1 MKSANFYSLFDESP
15 ANLRRLALILYSVL
29 GPFFIIVFVI
39 ASDKSE
45 TTKIGL
51 VIATVNLIISLA
63 WLWLRPKPRLIEWV
77 FPVSIVPA
85 LGCGIAFESLH
96 SNGLGFLLVLIAPT
110 VWASLLYPAP
120 IVITSLAVA
129 IGTVAFTIHHGTNDL
144 LITVINTALFSAFSG
159 FVALVVFYKAK
170 VLHEKSLQLKY
181 RDARWQS
188 LFSALTEGVI
198 LQDINGSVIECNRS
212 AENILGQ
219 RFDEMKHLPPF
230 LFCKWDCVNESGNVI
245 KQNEYPAAR
254 VLSEKKAVT
263 NLVLGIYKTE
273 NSCTWLQINTVP
285 VYDPESNKLKAFAT
299 SFHDITSQKLH
310 DEALL
315 QSEARYKQLAEIFP
329 ETIFETDFDFN
340 VTYINEYG
348 LKRFGLDPDLKNNRY
363 NLLNFVHDD
372 DKLPVFNRLTSRSS
386 GFTGS
391 YLEFKARDNTG
402 NIFEAMSFTTL
413 IFYNSK
419 PVGLRGFLLDI
430 TKRKLFEQQIQNNEQ
445 YLRALIDNISAGVV
459 IVDAETMLIEQVNSA
474 ALALLGKDI
483 LQVKGHHCKTHICPD
498 IPDSCPILTSGTDV
512 ENVER
517 YIIRSDGEQI
527 AVLKSVKRIFVN
539 SRTKLLE
546 TYVNIQSQ
554 KDAEKALLLKSDEID
569 RYFNSSM
576 DLLCITDT
584 TGNFIRVNPEWEHV
598 LGYELRYFEG
608 KNISH
613 FIHPD
618 DIGYFLENNSQL
630 GDESLKVTFECR
642 YKCKDH
648 SYRWIE
654 WRSTQK
660 NGLVYAASRDI
671 TDRKQAILDIEKV
684 NQFLE
689 FETARANALAAQA
702 EEANKAKSN
711 FLATMSHEIRTPM
724 NGVIGMTHMLLE
736 TDLTEQQRH
745 YTQIIKNSGD
755 SLLSLINDIL
765 DFSKI
770 EAGKIDIENISFDIH
785 QLLDNTTNAFQF
797 EAQRKNISLT
807 SSVDAD
813 VPVHLISDPLRIRQI
828 LVNLLSNAFK
838 FTERGSINVYCSLDT
853 IKEDSCIVRFHIC
866 DTGIGVPTDKQ
877 HLLFTRFSQVDSS
890 INRKFGGTGLG
901 LAISKRLAELL
912 GGTIGMESDFG
923 HGATFWFT
931 IDCYIVNNNDIRNT
945 QPVSDM
951 IVDDTFL
958 THVDLAGSGILLVE
972 DSLINQEV
980 AVGIL
985 KNLGLGAITIA
996 SNGSE
1001 AIEFLK
1007 KETFNLVLMDLQM
1020 PEMNGFQA
1028 TKIIRDESSEVL
1040 DHNVPII
1047 AMTANAT
1054 REDHHA
1060 CLHAGM
1066 NAYLSKPFDPDRL
1079 KELLK
1084 SHFKPKVPAAIQ
1096 RKKQVSE
1103 SFCDAAI
1110 FDYHE
1115 TMRRLLNDRTLLQ
1128 TVLKMFIDDTPLQL
1142 IQLRHHLEKKDLKAL
1157 ILRAHSLK
1165 GAASNVGA
1173 EQLRQTAASIES
1185 AARAENISTIFDS
1198 IVQFNDQFNVFVK
1211 KVVQYLETSTHT
1223 GLKNEIAGS

>member
-1 MKSANFYSLFDESP
+1 M
-15 ANLRRLALILYSVL
+15 
-29 GPFFIIVFVI
+29 
-39 ASDKSE
+39 
-45 TTKIGL
+45 
-51 VIATVNLIISLA
+51 
-63 WLWLRPKPRLIEWV
+63 
-77 FPVSIVPA
+77 
-85 LGCGIAFESLH
+85 GCGIAFESLH
-96 SNGLGFLLVLIAPT
+96 SNGLGFLLVLIAPI

-129 IGTVAFTIHHGTNDL
+129 IGTVAFTIYHDTNDL
-144 LITVINTALFSAFSG
+144 LITFINTALFSAFSG

-170 VLHEKSLQLKY
+170 TLHEKSLQLKY

-188 LFSALTEGVI
+188 LFSSLTEGVI

-212 AENILGQ
+212 AENILEQ
-219 RFDEMKHLPPF
+219 RFDEIKYLPPF
-230 LFCKWDCVNESGNVI
+230 LFCKWECVNESGSVI
-245 KQNEYPAAR
+245 KQDEYPAAR
-254 VLSEKKAVT
+254 VLSEKKAVH

-285 VYDPESNKLKAFAT
+285 VYDPVSNELKAFAT

-310 DEALL
+310 DETLL

-340 VTYINEYG
+340 ATYINGHG
-348 LKRFGLDPDLKNNRY
+348 LKRFGLDPDLKNNKY

-372 DKLPVFNRLTSRSS
+372 DKLTVFNRLISRTS
-386 GFTGS
+386 GFSGS
-391 YLEFKARDNTG
+391 YIEFKAQDNTG
-402 NIFEAMSFTTL
+402 NIFEAMAYTTL
-413 IFYNSK
+413 IVNNGK

-430 TKRKLFEQQIQNNEQ
+430 TTRKLFEQQLQNNEL
-445 YLRALIDNISAGVV
+445 YLRTLIDNISAGVV

-474 ALALLGKDI
+474 ALALLGKDL
-483 LQVKGHHCKTHICPD
+483 LQVRGRHCKTYICPD
-498 IPDSCPILTSGTDV
+498 IPDSCPILSSGTDV

-517 YIIRSDGEQI
+517 YIIRSDGVRI
-527 AVLKSVKRIFVN
+527 AVLKSVKRILVN
-539 SRTKLLE
+539 SRIKLLE
-546 TYVNIQSQ
+546 TYVNIQNQ
-554 KDAEKALLLKSDEID
+554 KDAENALLLKSDELE

-584 TGNFIRVNPEWEHV
+584 AGNFIRVNPEWERV
-598 LGYELRYFEG
+598 LGYDLCYFKG

-618 DIGYFLENNSQL
+618 DIGYILEIISQL

-671 TDRKQAILDIEKV
+671 TDRKQALLDIKKV

-702 EEANKAKSN
+702 EEANAAKSN

-724 NGVIGMTHMLLE
+724 NGVIGMTHLLLE
-736 TDLTEQQRH
+736 TDLTEKQRH
-745 YTQIIKNSGD
+745 YTQIIKSSGD

-770 EAGKIDIENISFDIH
+770 EAGKIDIDNTSFDIH
-785 QLLDNTTNAFQF
+785 QLLDNTINAFRF
-797 EAQRKNISLT
+797 EAQRKSIALT
-807 SSVDAD
+807 SSIDAD
-813 VPVHLISDPLRIRQI
+813 IPPHLISDPLRIRQI

-838 FTERGSINVYCSLDT
+838 FTERGSIQVRCTLDT
-853 IKEDSCIVRFHIC
+853 VKADSCVIRFHIS
-866 DTGIGVPTDKQ
+866 DTGIGVPSGKQ
-877 HLLFTRFSQVDSS
+877 HLLFTFFSQIDSS

-901 LAISKRLAELL
+901 LAISKRLTELL

-931 IDCYIVNNNDIRNT
+931 VNCQIVSNTDIRSAQLTSDNT
-945 QPVSDM
+945 
-951 IVDDTFL
+951 VDTTFL
-958 THVDLAGSGILLVE
+958 THDNLAGSGILLVE

-985 KNLGLGAITIA
+985 KNLGFETIKIA

-1020 PEMNGFQA
+1020 PEMDGFQA
-1028 TKIIRDESSEVL
+1028 TKIIRDNSSAVL

-1060 CLHAGM
+1060 CLSAGM

-1079 KELLK
+1079 KQLLK
-1084 SHFKPKVPAAIQ
+1084 SHFMPKDPAAIQ
-1096 RKKQVSE
+1096 IKKQVPE
-1103 SFCDAAI
+1103 SPCDMTI
-1110 FDYHE
+1110 FDYKG
-1115 TMRRLLNDRTLLQ
+1115 TMRRLMNDQTLLH
-1128 TVLKMFIDDTPLQL
+1128 TILKMFIDDTPLQL
-1142 IQLRHHLEKKDLKAL
+1142 IQLRHHLEKKNLKEL
-1157 ILRAHSLK
+1157 ILRAHSIK
-1165 GAASNVGA
+1165 GASSNVGA

-1185 AARAENISTIFDS
+1185 AARAENISTISDS
-1198 IVQFNDQFNVFVK
+1198 IVQFNDQFSVFVK
-1211 KVVQYLETSTHT
+1211 EVVHYLETSTHT
-1223 GLKNEIAGS
+1223 GL